1 MEDCSKRAEALCE
14 LNLKGFAP
22 ESRVNAIKSAVGI
35 VCLAVVTVALLAWMD
50 FAQPKESAGQ
60 EESLSNVFR
69 GWGLGCSNGEFREFI
84 VTMALA
90 AVPVGLT
97 IAGMTWGARV
107 RPKSSVFHGEWL
119 QDVVDTVRRE
129 TTAWVIL
136 FLNAYVCGVAVVLF
150 WIDALLRNNG
160 VASILSAIFLSTVC
174 LFSASLPALMKVGD
188 GVAVSSYAYSLI
200 TGSSRLR
207 VW

>member
-97 IAGMTWGARV
+97 IAGMTWGESV
-107 RPKSSVFHGEWL
+107 RK
-119 QDVVDTVRRE
+119 VRYFMSNGFKMLL
-129 TTAWVIL
+129 IL
-136 FLNAYVCGVAVVLF
+136 YEEKRLPGLF
-150 WIDALLRNNG
+150 Y
-160 VASILSAIFLSTVC
+160 F
-174 LFSASLPALMKVGD
+174 
-188 GVAVSSYAYSLI
+188 
-200 TGSSRLR
+200 
-207 VW
+207 